1 MTMDHQYLYNWREK
15 SMHLGWKL
23 DRAHSS
29 VEDVG
34 AALNEGDDT
43 SAPQII
49 RSAHEAV
56 GSAAEAVKA
65 LQAEQP
71 STEGLDY
78 PDAVGSALAIGG
90 SGAATD
96 ALDVM
101 VNAMVALAA
110 TEDEE
115 DTDFLI
121 GACVDAGNAYEVGAA
136 VVEAAPRTRGI
147 AMLNLKRAFEAEGEV
162 ALRTRVTKSRPR
174 VLEITRAGRGSR
186 LTPLK

>member
-1 MTMDHQYLYNWREK
+1 MTMDHQHLYNWREK
-15 SMHLGWKL
+15 SMHLRWKL
-23 DRAHSS
+23 DRAHST

-34 AALNEGDDT
+34 VALNEGDDA
-43 SAPQII
+43 SARQII

-56 GSAAEAVKA
+56 GSAAEAVKT

-71 STEGLDY
+71 STEDLDY

-115 DTDFLI
+115 DTDFLL

-136 VVEAAPRTRGI
+136 VVEAAPRTHGI
-147 AMLNLKRAFEAEGEV
+147 AMLNLKRAFETEGGV
-162 ALRTRVTKSRPR
+162 ALRKRVTKSRPAR
-174 VLEITRAGRGSR
+174 
-186 LTPLK
+186 P